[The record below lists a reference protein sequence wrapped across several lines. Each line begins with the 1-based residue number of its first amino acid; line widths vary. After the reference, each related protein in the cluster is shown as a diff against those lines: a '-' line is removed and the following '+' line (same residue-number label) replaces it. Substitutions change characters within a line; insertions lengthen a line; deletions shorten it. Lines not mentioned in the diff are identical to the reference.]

1 LQYAF
6 AELKPFPKSRILSK
20 RERYTEIVRQE
31 LQAVESQRTQM
42 EEQLR
47 AESMKPRQP
56 RATPRDSDASAS
68 SASNSISRLNFNESA
83 LAMPA
88 PSALSLSLPGDGDN
102 DAPAGP
108 MDEEDERRAPAPDD
122 LDDESATENTTAA
135 TTPAAET
142 PLTDPAAAAP
152 GSRLGVRHASDP
164 LAVPSAASGA
174 AAAGGRPVPPAI
186 STAATAAGASV
197 LATSVGT
204 PLAWPS
210 AVMGIER
217 TSANNSRR
225 PSLDPVRMSPTQ
237 AQWATVGGSSST
249 DALDGANG
257 AYGGWD
263 AAPQA
268 SATRR

>member
-1 LQYAF
+1 M
-6 AELKPFPKSRILSK
+6 
-20 RERYTEIVRQE
+20 
-31 LQAVESQRTQM
+31 ESQRTQM

-88 PSALSLSLPGDGDN
+88 PSALSLSLPGDGDD
-102 DAPAGP
+102 DAPAGH
-108 MDEEDERRAPAPDD
+108 MDEEDERRAPALDD
-122 LDDESATENTTAA
+122 FDDESVTENTTAA
-135 TTPAAET
+135 TTPAVET
-142 PLTDPAAAAP
+142 PLTDPATAT
-152 GSRLGVRHASDP
+152 GLRLGSRHASDP
-164 LAVPSAASGA
+164 LTIPPAASGA
-174 AAAGGRPVPPAI
+174 AAAGGRPMPSAI

-210 AVMGIER
+210 AVIGIER

-237 AQWATVGGSSST
+237 AQWATAGGSSST
-249 DALDGANG
+249 DALDGASG
-257 AYGGWD
+257 GYGDWD
-263 AAPQA
+263 APPQA
-268 SATRR
+268 NFTRR